1 MDVIELKKVIKNQ
14 RFGEERALYNLC
26 DTKVIDGR
34 VEGEEDGESAL
45 KEASNIE
52 LENVYMDLRYPLW
65 HVDNA
70 KMDNVCMTENCRAAI
85 WYSKNFTINN
95 SILGGIKAVRECSNI
110 DITNSKIKSLEFGWK
125 SSNVSIK
132 NSELVGEYL
141 FLDSNNITIDNLKFT
156 GKYSFQYVNNLI
168 IRNSAFK
175 TKDAFWHADNVTVYD
190 TVLEGEYLAW
200 YSKNVTLVR
209 CHIKG
214 TQPFCYCDNLK
225 LIDCTMEDT
234 DLSFE
239 NSEVY
244 ATIKGN
250 VKSIKNPRLGR
261 IELDSL
267 DEFIIED
274 NKFEIKA
281 DIIIKEAE

>member
-1 MDVIELKKVIKNQ
+1 MEIKNK
-14 RFGEERALYNLC
+14 RFGEERALYNLNN
-26 DTKVIDGR
+26 TKVIDCQF
-34 VEGEEDGESAL
+34 EGEEDGESAL

-52 LENVYMDLRYPLW
+52 LKNVFMDLRYPLW
-65 HVDNA
+65 HVNGA
-70 KMDNVCMTENCRAAI
+70 KMNNVVMTEKCRAAI
-85 WYSKNFTINN
+85 WYSDDFIIND
-95 SILGGIKAVRECSNI
+95 SVLGGIKAVRECNNI
-110 DITNSKIKSLEFGWK
+110 EINNSKIKSLEFGWK
-125 SSNVSIK
+125 SNNVTIN
-132 NSELVGEYL
+132 NSELQGEYL
-141 FLDSNNITIDNLKFT
+141 FLDSNNIKIDNLKFT
-156 GKYSFQYVNNLI
+156 GKYSFQYVNNLTV
-168 IRNSAFK
+168 RNSNFK

-209 CHIKG
+209 CHIRG

-250 VKSIKNPRLGR
+250 VKSIKNPRAGR
-261 IELDSL
+261 IEVDSL

-281 DIIIKEAE
+281 DIIINDAN

>member
-1 MDVIELKKVIKNQ
+1 MVIKNK

-26 DTKVIDGR
+26 DTKIVDCR
-34 VEGEEDGESAL
+34 FEGEEDGESAL

-52 LENVYMDLRYPLW
+52 LENTYMDLRYPLW
-65 HVDNA
+65 HVSNA
-70 KMDNVCMTENCRAAI
+70 KLDNVEMTSNCRAAI
-85 WYSKNFTINN
+85 WYSKDFSINN

-110 DITNSKIKSLEFGWK
+110 TITNSKINSLEFGWK
-125 SSNVSIK
+125 SNNICIE
-132 NSELVGEYL
+132 NSELIGEYL
-141 FLDSNNITIDNLKFT
+141 FLDSNNIKINNLNFT
-156 GKYSFQYVNNLI
+156 GKYSFQYVNNLKI
-168 IRNSAFK
+168 ENSNFK
-175 TKDAFWHADNVTVYD
+175 TKDAFWHASDVLVYD

-214 TQPFCYCDNLK
+214 TQPFCYCENLM
-225 LIDCTMEDT
+225 LVDCTMEDT

-261 IELDSL
+261 IEVDSL

-281 DIIIKEAE
+281 DVIINDVK

>member
-1 MDVIELKKVIKNQ
+1 MKKVIENQ
-14 RFGEERALYNLC
+14 RFGEERALYNLT
-26 DTKVIDGR
+26 DTKVLDCR
-34 VEGEEDGESAL
+34 FEGEEDGESAL

-52 LENVYMDLRYPLW
+52 LQNVFMDLRYPLW

-70 KMDNVCMTENCRAAI
+70 ILENVTMTENCRAAI
-85 WYSKNFTINN
+85 WYSKGFKINN

-110 DITNSKIKSLEFGWK
+110 DIANSKIKSLEFGWK
-125 SSNVSIK
+125 SNNVRIF

-141 FLDSNNITIDNLKFT
+141 FLDSNNITIDNLNFN
-156 GKYSFQYVNNLI
+156 GKYSFQYVNNLT
-168 IRNSAFK
+168 IRNSNFK

-200 YSKNVTLVR
+200 YSNNVTLVR

-214 TQPFCYCDNLK
+214 TQPFCYCNNLK
-225 LIDCTMEDT
+225 LIDCTMEET

-250 VKSIKNPRLGR
+250 VKSIKNPRMGR
-261 IELDSL
+261 IEVDSL
-267 DEFIIED
+267 DEFIVED

-281 DIIIKEAE
+281 DIIINEAV

>member
-1 MDVIELKKVIKNQ
+1 MKLIKGE
-14 RFGEERALYNLC
+14 RFGEERALYNLT
-26 DTKVIDGR
+26 DAKVVDCR
-34 VEGEEDGESAL
+34 FEGEEDGESAL

-52 LENVYMDLRYPLW
+52 LENTYMDLRYPLW
-65 HVDNA
+65 HVEKCMMN
-70 KMDNVCMTENCRAAI
+70 NVVMTENCRAAI
-85 WYSKNFTINN
+85 WYSNNFEIRN
-95 SILGGIKAVRECSNI
+95 SILGGIKAVRECNNI
-110 DITNSKIKSLEFGWK
+110 VINNSKIKSLEFGWK
-125 SSNVSIK
+125 SNNVTIN

-141 FLDSNNITIDNLKFT
+141 FLDSNNIAIDNLNFT
-156 GKYSFQYVNNLI
+156 GKYSFQYVNNLEI
-168 IRNSAFK
+168 KNSHFK
-175 TKDAFWHADNVTVYD
+175 TKDAFWHASDVTVYD
-190 TVLEGEYLAW
+190 THLEGEYLAW

-214 TQPFCYCDNLK
+214 TQPFCYCENLK

-250 VKSIKNPRLGR
+250 VVSIKNPRLGR
-261 IELDSL
+261 IEVDSL
-267 DEFIIED
+267 NEFIIED

-281 DIIIKEAE
+281 DIIINDAL

>member
-1 MDVIELKKVIKNQ
+1 MKLIISE
-14 RFGEERALYNLC
+14 RFGEERALYNLT
-26 DTKVIDGR
+26 DAKVVDCR
-34 VEGEEDGESAL
+34 FEGEEDGESAL

-52 LENVYMDLRYPLW
+52 LENTYMDLRYPLW
-65 HVDNA
+65 HVEKCMMN
-70 KMDNVCMTENCRAAI
+70 NVVMTENCRAAI
-85 WYSKNFTINN
+85 WYSNNFLINN
-95 SILGGIKAVRECSNI
+95 SVLGGIKAVRECKNI
-110 DITNSKIKSLEFGWK
+110 QINNSKIKSLEFGWK
-125 SSNVSIK
+125 SNNVTIN

-141 FLDSNNITIDNLKFT
+141 FLNSNNITIDNLNFT
-156 GKYSFQYVNNLI
+156 GKYSFQYVNNLEI
-168 IRNSAFK
+168 KNSHFK
-175 TKDAFWHADNVTVYD
+175 TKDAFWHASDVVVYD
-190 TVLEGEYLAW
+190 THLEGEYLAW

-214 TQPFCYCDNLK
+214 TQPFCYCENLK

-250 VKSIKNPRLGR
+250 VVSIKNPREGR
-261 IELDSL
+261 IEVDSL
-267 DEFIIED
+267 NEFIIED

-281 DIIIKEAE
+281 DLIINDAL